1 MLLQLEQARS
11 MAELAAEAL
20 AIEDA
25 AERRLRISAAKTL
38 VSQAARFVGQQAVQL
53 HGGIGVTNEL
63 NVSHYFRR
71 LTLIAASFGDADH
84 HLGIVSEGLLRP

>member
-25 AERRLRISAAKTL
+25 TERRLRISAAKTL

-71 LTLIAASFGDADH
+71 LTLIAASFGDVDH